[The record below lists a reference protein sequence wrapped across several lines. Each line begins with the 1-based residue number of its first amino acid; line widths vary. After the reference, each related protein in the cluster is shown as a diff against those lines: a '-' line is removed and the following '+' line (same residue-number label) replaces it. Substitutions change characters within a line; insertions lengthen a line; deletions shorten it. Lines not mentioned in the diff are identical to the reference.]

1 MSNPKSSDPS
11 TCFFVYFRY
20 CDDDFVFHD
29 EYKYFATKDEGNAWF
44 TAWANDELPGV
55 MPLRYGE
62 AVRTEDGEYKR
73 LTSNKF
79 VPPADDDED
88 EED

>member
-1 MSNPKSSDPS
+1 MSNPKSSNPS

-55 MPLRYGE
+55 TPLRYGE
-62 AVRTEDGEYKR
+62 AVETEDGYKR

-79 VPPADDDED
+79 VPPTDDED
-88 EED
+88 EDE